1 MKTDMELNYH
11 QAYGFMW
18 ILKFAHLTGELAS
31 QSDIFVEY
39 VMSKCSDWLSSVL
52 NSTDK

>member
-18 ILKFAHLTGELAS
+18 ILKFAHLTGKL
-31 QSDIFVEY
+31 IFIKK
-39 VMSKCSDWLSSVL
+39 MRNK
-52 NSTDK
+52 K